1 MLLIIK
7 FSSSTSK
14 YLKLLPT
21 LTSLCNEFDVS
32 ILWVHTLNFY
42 LIIKIYPPIKNPGPN
57 SNSNFKNVLTVYY
70 QNVQGLIPFGQLG
83 KEHPVFNDAKLIE
96 LRLFVESRAPDIVVL
111 NETWLKKSVNDSKIL
126 PSDLYTIFRRDR
138 CPESHPI
145 NKDNP
150 KKFRRNG
157 GGVLIAISN
166 KLSATSKIISLKC
179 MAEILGI
186 EIFQE
191 NKTKFIIA
199 TCYRVGT
206 LGLENAEE
214 ILRGVRTLTR
224 KKMLKRLFS
233 WVTSISRI

>member
-1 MLLIIK
+1 MDMLLIIK
-7 FSSSTSK
+7 FLSRK
-14 YLKLLPT
+14 YLQLLPT
-21 LTSLCNEFDVS
+21 LTSPCNEFDVS
-32 ILWVHTLNFY
+32 NLWVHTVNFY
-42 LIIKIYPPIKNPGPN
+42 LIIEIYPRLKNPGPN
-57 SNSNFKNVLTVYY
+57 SNFKNELTVYY
-70 QNVQGLIPFGQLG
+70 QNVQGLISFGQLG
-83 KEHPVFNDAKLIE
+83 KEHPVFNDEKLIE
-96 LRLFVESRAPDIVVL
+96 LRHFVESRAPDIVVL
-111 NETWLKKSVNDSKIL
+111 NETWLKKSVNDSEIL

-145 NKDNP
+145 DKDNP

-157 GGVLIAISN
+157 GGALIAISN
-166 KLSATSKIISLKC
+166 KLTATPKIIPLKC

-186 EIFQE
+186 EIFLE

-206 LGLENAEE
+206 LGLQNAEE
-214 ILRGVRTLTR
+214 ILRGVRTPTR

>member
-32 ILWVHTLNFY
+32 TLWVHTLNFY

-57 SNSNFKNVLTVYY
+57 SNSNFKNELTVYY

-96 LRLFVESRAPDIVVL
+96 LRHFVESRASDIVVL
-111 NETWLKKSVNDSKIL
+111 NETWLKKFVNDSEIL

-157 GGVLIAISN
+157 GVLTAISN
-166 KLSATSKIISLKC
+166 KLSATSKIIPLKC

-186 EIFQE
+186 EIFLE

-206 LGLENAEE
+206 LGLENIKRSQNTYAQ
-214 ILRGVRTLTR
+214 

>member
-7 FSSSTSK
+7 FLSSK

-32 ILWVHTLNFY
+32 ILWVHTVNFY

-57 SNSNFKNVLTVYY
+57 SNFKNELTVYY
-70 QNVQGLIPFGQLG
+70 QNVQGLIPFGQLR

-96 LRLFVESRAPDIVVL
+96 LRHFVESRAPDIVVL
-111 NETWLKKSVNDSKIL
+111 NETWLKESVNNSEIL
-126 PSDLYTIFRRDR
+126 PSSLYTIFRRDR

-145 NKDNP
+145 DKDNP

-166 KLSATSKIISLKC
+166 KLTATSKIIPLKC

-186 EIFQE
+186 EIFLE

-206 LGLENAEE
+206 LGLQNAEE
-214 ILRGVRTLTR
+214 ILRGVRKL
-224 KKMLKRLFS
+224 LKRLFS

>member
-1 MLLIIK
+1 M
-7 FSSSTSK
+7 S
-14 YLKLLPT
+14 
-21 LTSLCNEFDVS
+21 FDS
-32 ILWVHTLNFY
+32 
-42 LIIKIYPPIKNPGPN
+42 
-57 SNSNFKNVLTVYY
+57 
-70 QNVQGLIPFGQLG
+70 
-83 KEHPVFNDAKLIE
+83 E
-96 LRLFVESRAPDIVVL
+96 
-111 NETWLKKSVNDSKIL
+111 IL

-157 GGVLIAISN
+157 GGVLISISN
-166 KLSATSKIISLKC
+166 KLSATSKVIPLKC

-186 EIFQE
+186 EIFLE
-191 NKTKFIIA
+191 NKTKFIIP

-214 ILRGVRTLTR
+214 ILREVRTLTC